1 MFRRPHSGP
10 GDGYG
15 SINFSQN
22 LRSPNAPR
30 RQATF
35 GPPRPEVVRQ
45 MARRRS
51 RSNTQRSTNRWHD
64 VDCAGV
70 MNSDLIK
77 ISEVAKRHNA
87 TPPLTT
93 TRRTGIVMAIL
104 TLSQALDRANA
115 GEPIAPVCQIQ
126 WIDAQGNPTPDSNP
140 AIARVRC
147 KAREQIIAGRVVRFD
162 QSQWF
167 NICAEHAAQ
176 MSNPGMEIG
185 ECETL

>member
-1 MFRRPHSGP
+1 
-10 GDGYG
+10 
-15 SINFSQN
+15 
-22 LRSPNAPR
+22 
-30 RQATF
+30 
-35 GPPRPEVVRQ
+35 
-45 MARRRS
+45 
-51 RSNTQRSTNRWHD
+51 
-64 VDCAGV
+64 
-70 MNSDLIK
+70 
-77 ISEVAKRHNA
+77 
-87 TPPLTT
+87 
-93 TRRTGIVMAIL
+93 MAIL

-126 WIDAQGNPTPDSNP
+126 WIDAQGNP